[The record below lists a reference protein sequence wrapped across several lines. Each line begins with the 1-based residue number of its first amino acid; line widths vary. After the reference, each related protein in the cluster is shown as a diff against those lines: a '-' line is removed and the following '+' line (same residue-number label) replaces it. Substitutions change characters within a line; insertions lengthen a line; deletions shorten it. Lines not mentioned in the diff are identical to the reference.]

1 MVVADSRIASG
12 QQALEVGGNGLY
24 LARSHLSRASSGA
37 VLLALADSLVVDS
50 SLLTGGGAGVEL
62 FAADATSRTATLR
75 GVTIDAGEP
84 KLSDVGLVA
93 LRARADA
100 GPGTTGIATIRAVS
114 SILVEPQVS
123 EGAGASQVLCTAT
136 DAPSQDDTSG
146 FDRVACA
153 SGVAGNSFTPVGA
166 LFAPGSD
173 WHLVPGSPAAD
184 SGSGS
189 AAGRGRVGCR
199 PRPQRARGRRQPRLC
214 GAARQGHLRVERAG
228 RTLPGG
234 QPGPRVQARVAEPQA
249 LPRRRGARRQAPA
262 QLRAQAAAGG
272 HDVPL
277 AALGGRARDGH
288 DLAQGQATRKAL
300 AARTRRAGIEALR
313 WAPQAQGAGAGRL
326 PRRARGARRR
336 RAGLSAQAHRLQDR
350 GPRSARRR
358 APARRSASSA
368 PPRRTSAWRAGRA
381 AGRNR
386 R

>member
-1 MVVADSRIASG
+1 MLANGTNMVVADSRIASG

-93 LRARADA
+93 LQARADA

-184 SGSGS
+184 SGSEAPLS
-189 AAGRGRVGCR
+189 RASRV
-199 PRPQRARGRRQPRLC
+199 PTST
-214 GAARQGHLRVERAG
+214 AARAWPTATATV
-228 RTLPGG
+228 
-234 QPGPRVQARVAEPQA
+234 
-249 LPRRRGARRQAPA
+249 RRGA
-262 QLRAQAAAGG
+262 
-272 HDVPL
+272 
-277 AALGGRARDGH
+277 
-288 DLAQGQATRKAL
+288 T
-300 AARTRRAGIEALR
+300 
-313 WAPQAQGAGAGRL
+313 
-326 PRRARGARRR
+326 
-336 RAGLSAQAHRLQDR
+336 
-350 GPRSARRR
+350 R
-358 APARRSASSA
+358 AP
-368 PPRRTSAWRAGRA
+368 TS
-381 AGRNR
+381 
-386 R
+386 